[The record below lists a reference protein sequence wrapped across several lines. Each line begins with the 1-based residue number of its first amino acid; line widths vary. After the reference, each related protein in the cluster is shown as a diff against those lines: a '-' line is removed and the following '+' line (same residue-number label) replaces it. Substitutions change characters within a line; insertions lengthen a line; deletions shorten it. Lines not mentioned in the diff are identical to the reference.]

1 LREEICVKRYVLM
14 DMFGVAEKVARKV
27 YIYIYI
33 YIYIGTKDVKMM
45 ISIVTHTCE
54 HMCERKYIH
63 MDVKM

>member
-1 LREEICVKRYVLM
+1 M